1 MLKIK
6 SDGLSIYIR
15 MARESSPSSLFRE
28 AFEAARRIKSIVI
41 FTAVLYAVS
50 FIAGCT
56 LTSIGNSYAS
66 ELEEEIQRYLL
77 SQEIFAVI
85 LEYLRT
91 GNLVAAILITFTVNL
106 CLGAFLTTTLP
117 GILPLLGAIGI
128 SFVGLL
134 RGFVIGLTYPQ
145 VLGYSP
151 LAFIV
156 GIGTILLELGAYVFS
171 SAAGVNI
178 SLAPIFPARYETES
192 RMTAFKEAWKD
203 AARIFVIVII
213 LLGLGAIWEMVGIY
227 FLIQPI

>member
-1 MLKIK
+1 M
-6 SDGLSIYIR
+6 
-15 MARESSPSSLFRE
+15 SPSSMFKQSLE
-28 AFEAARRIKSIVI
+28 AVRRVRTIVI
-41 FTAVLYAVS
+41 VIAALYATS
-50 FIAGCT
+50 FLAGFT
-56 LTSIGNSYAS
+56 LTSMGDSYAS
-66 ELEEEIQRYLL
+66 KLEEEVQRYLL
-77 SQEIFAVI
+77 SQEVFTII
-85 LEYLRT
+85 LEYLRA
-91 GNLVAAILITFTVNL
+91 GNLLAAILITFTVNL

-156 GIGTILLELGAYVFS
+156 GVGTILLELGAYVFS